1 MDGKKNKKTKDGRK
15 RPKSQEESRASGRA
29 NRDWSSVMSGRV
41 NRDKS
46 SEMQVRPPEQV
57 CFMLDQNRE
66 CICRALDERKRLLE
80 QFVQDSWPERSKDS
94 RGSLRVSR
102 CGGTFQYY
110 WREQKE
116 GAWKYL
122 AKHELG
128 KARQKAECEYREK
141 LLESARKEL
150 SDLTRR
156 VEAPGMCMVGI
167 RETYESIRPG
177 RRALIE
183 PWILPDEIVRQ
194 EFCAEPCAPLE
205 TFSENKIH
213 TTSLGENVRSKSEW
227 MIAESLHSF
236 EIPYRYEAPLLLP
249 DGTCVHPD
257 FRCLNVRTRKVFI
270 WEHFGKMGDPE
281 YAASAIRKRAL
292 YEAAGYYPGE
302 NLIITEECN
311 SNPLVPST
319 IERQI
324 RRWLV

>member
-1 MDGKKNKKTKDGRK
+1 MLMNENERKETKNGRRRSK
-15 RPKSQEESRASGRA
+15 RQEAEE
-29 NRDWSSVMSGRV
+29 MSGEMSREMSL
-41 NRDKS
+41 DKS
-46 SEMQVRPPEQV
+46 SGMENRQLEQQ

-66 CICRALDERKRLLE
+66 RICRELWGRRSLLE
-80 QFVQDSWPERSKDS
+80 QFVQEVRSERPKNP

-102 CGGTFQYY
+102 SGTMFQYY
-110 WREQKE
+110 WREKK
-116 GAWKYL
+116 GGKWKYL

-128 KARQKAECEYREK
+128 KARQKAEYEYHEK

-156 VEAPGMCMVGI
+156 MVAPDMCMVGI

-177 RRALIE
+177 RRASIG

-194 EFCAEPCAPLE
+194 EFCSEPCVPLE
-205 TFSENKIH
+205 TFSENRIH
-213 TTSLGENVRSKSEW
+213 TTSAGENVRSKSEW

-236 EIPYRYEAPLLLP
+236 GVPYQYETPLLLQ
-249 DGTCVHPD
+249 DGSTVYPD

-270 WEHFGKMGDPE
+270 WEHFGKMGDLE
-281 YAASAIRKRAL
+281 YAASAIRKRSL
-292 YEAAGYYPGE
+292 YEASGYYPGE

-311 SNPLVPST
+311 GTPLAPST

-324 RRWLV
+324 RRWLL